1 MFGLNV
7 RQILQYKALYGEFT
21 YMSKLKEYKS
31 GIRDGIPIALGYFA
45 VSFALGITAG
55 KVGFNA
61 LQAAIASLLC
71 NASAGEYAAIS
82 LIAAGA
88 GYAEVALMELVANA
102 RYLLMSCTLSQKF
115 SPDTPFY
122 HRLLVGFDLT
132 DEIFAVCVA
141 RDGYL
146 KPAYAYGAMTV
157 ALPGWSLGTA
167 LGVLVGD
174 VLPTFAVSALGVA
187 LFGMFIAI
195 IIPPA
200 AKNRTIAWLVIISF
214 ILSCAAK
221 YIPFISGIPSGIKTI
236 ILTVV
241 ISLAAALLRPIP
253 DDADCE

>member
-1 MFGLNV
+1 
-7 RQILQYKALYGEFT
+7 
-21 YMSKLKEYKS
+21 MSKLKEYKN

-61 LQAAIASLLC
+61 LQAALASLLC

-122 HRLLVGFDLT
+122 HRLLVGFDIT
-132 DEIFAVCVA
+132 DEIFAICIA
-141 RDGYL
+141 KDGYL
-146 KPAYAYGAMTV
+146 EPAYAYGAMTA
-157 ALPGWSLGTA
+157 ALPGWSIGTA

-174 VLPTFAVSALGVA
+174 VLPAFAVSALGVA

-200 AKNRTIAWLVIISF
+200 AKNHTIAGLVIISF
-214 ILSCAAK
+214 TLSCVGK
-221 YIPFISGIPSGIKTI
+221 YIPLFESVPSGVKTI
-236 ILTVV
+236 ILTVI
-241 ISLAAALLRPIP
+241 ISLTAAIIHPIP
-253 DDADCE
+253 DDADGE